1 MKIIY
6 AIQSLAF
13 EDLGSFVPVLKDL
26 GYQIQYLQLGVDVLN
41 EALAS
46 KQPVIVLGGPIG
58 VYETETYPYLTDF
71 IAALTQ
77 RLKKN
82 YPTLGICLGAQ
93 LIATALGAEVYK
105 GHVKEIGWSR
115 LVLNNQGL
123 ASPLRHL
130 ENVHVLHWHGDTFDI
145 PESAKRLAGSMYY
158 PNQAFSVGL
167 NILALQFH
175 AEVDPHTF
183 ERWLIGHTAE
193 LNQAQVDILTLRQEN
208 TYYGKSLQEKANLL
222 LRDWLSNLIPV

>member
-1 MKIIY
+1 MKTIY

-77 RLKKN
+77 RLKR
-82 YPTLGICLGAQ
+82 IIQ
-93 LIATALGAEVYK
+93 L
-105 GHVKEIGWSR
+105 
-115 LVLNNQGL
+115 
-123 ASPLRHL
+123 
-130 ENVHVLHWHGDTFDI
+130 
-145 PESAKRLAGSMYY
+145 
-158 PNQAFSVGL
+158 
-167 NILALQFH
+167 
-175 AEVDPHTF
+175 
-183 ERWLIGHTAE
+183 
-193 LNQAQVDILTLRQEN
+193 
-208 TYYGKSLQEKANLL
+208 
-222 LRDWLSNLIPV
+222 

>member
-1 MKIIY
+1 MKTIY

-13 EDLGSFVPVLKDL
+13 EDLGSFVPVQKDL

-82 YPTLGICLGAQ
+82 YPTLGIFCGFKYSG
-93 LIATALGAEVYK
+93 TTVPCR
-105 GHVKEIGWSR
+105 S
-115 LVLNNQGL
+115 
-123 ASPLRHL
+123 
-130 ENVHVLHWHGDTFDI
+130 
-145 PESAKRLAGSMYY
+145 
-158 PNQAFSVGL
+158 
-167 NILALQFH
+167 
-175 AEVDPHTF
+175 
-183 ERWLIGHTAE
+183 
-193 LNQAQVDILTLRQEN
+193 
-208 TYYGKSLQEKANLL
+208 
-222 LRDWLSNLIPV
+222 

>member
-13 EDLGSFVPVLKDL
+13 EDLGSFAPVLKDL

-41 EALAS
+41 ETLAS

-93 LIATALGAEVYK
+93 LIATALVYK

-208 TYYGKSLQEKANLL
+208 TYYGKPLQEKANLL